1 MKGPYEAL
9 LKTALQQQVSA
20 SSWFTASARSG
31 ALDEPPRSDEPPAL
45 SDEAP
50 ALTNPQL

>member
-31 ALDEPPRSDEPPAL
+31 ALDE
-45 SDEAP
+45 AP
-50 ALTNPQL
+50 ALTKPRL